1 MCVCMRFILFHRHST
16 LESFVFSFYLGFIIY
31 YRCIHI
37 LNIIVMHLLAKFCV
51 VLLHSAQL
59 SSAQLSSA
67 QLWKSTAIISTA
79 QLYTCLTV
87 TLCKSFLGAFCFFY
101 FGIHSNH
108 DKNQIF
114 CALKTCIYNL
124 MSLIS
129 WSRFWI
135 SHKKPLSLMKHAK
148 HHQNL
153 YTMHIALI
161 KQLEMAFV
169 FHFSYSSS
177 ECVAHLNF
185 CSNFMFCF
193 VL

>member
-1 MCVCMRFILFHRHST
+1 MYACVFILFHRHST

-31 YRCIHI
+31 CRCIHI
-37 LNIIVMHLLAKFCV
+37 LNIIVMHLLAEFCV

-59 SSAQLSSA
+59 SSAQL
-67 QLWKSTAIISTA
+67 LKSTAIISTA
-79 QLYTCLTV
+79 QLYACLTV

-129 WSRFWI
+129 WSR
-135 SHKKPLSLMKHAK
+135 S
-148 HHQNL
+148 
-153 YTMHIALI
+153 
-161 KQLEMAFV
+161 
-169 FHFSYSSS
+169 
-177 ECVAHLNF
+177 
-185 CSNFMFCF
+185 
-193 VL
+193 